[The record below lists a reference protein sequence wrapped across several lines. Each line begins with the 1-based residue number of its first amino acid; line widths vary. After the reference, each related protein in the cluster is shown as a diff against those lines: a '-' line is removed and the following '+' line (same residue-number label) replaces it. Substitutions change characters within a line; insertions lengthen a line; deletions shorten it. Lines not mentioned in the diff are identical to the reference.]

1 AVNNVILG
9 SLYPL
14 GSVVQGKVADS
25 IGLRATTFGA
35 ACVMAATLLVVRLVR
50 PGITR
55 AIETHETILIAP
67 ASAPA
72 EVTTEVPTEVPRG
85 QPTDGSRVGSPPWQ
99 SSNGNAKVPPRSSP

>member
-1 AVNNVILG
+1 
-9 SLYPL
+9 
-14 GSVVQGKVADS
+14 VQGKVADS

-55 AIETHETILIAP
+55 AIETHQTIVVAP
-67 ASAPA
+67 ASVPP
-72 EVTTEVPTEVPRG
+72 EVPTEVPAEA
-85 QPTDGSRVGSPPWQ
+85 PTDGSRVGSPPWQ